1 MCERL
6 YSQVL
11 KRLESLGWSLQEQDY
26 DAVIFAVDK
35 TYEYILSFCNLSKL
49 PDALINTAVDM
60 ATGEFL
66 MDKSAVNEI
75 IGYVDGGFVKSVS
88 EGDVSITYGGD
99 YVRDLEMLIDSLID
113 KKNILYAYRS
123 LKW

>member
-6 YSQVL
+6 CGLVF
-11 KRLESLGWSLQEQDY
+11 KRLEGLGWKISEQDY
-26 DAVIFAVDK
+26 DCVVFAVEK
-35 TYEYILSFCNLSKL
+35 IYEYILSFCNIEKL
-49 PDALINTAVDM
+49 PDGLINVAVDM
-60 ATGEFL
+60 AAGEFL

-88 EGDVSITYGGD
+88 EGDVTVAYGGD
-99 YVRDLEMLIDSLID
+99 YAGDLERLIDCLTG
-113 KKNILYAYRS
+113 KKKILYAYRS